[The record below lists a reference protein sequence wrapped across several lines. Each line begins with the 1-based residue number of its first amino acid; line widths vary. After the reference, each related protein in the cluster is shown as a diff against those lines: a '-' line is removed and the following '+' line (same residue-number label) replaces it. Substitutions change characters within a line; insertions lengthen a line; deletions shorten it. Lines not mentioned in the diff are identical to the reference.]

1 VTETDWTDTLRK
13 PLVETNASLSALEYV
28 HWLAEMWGGDGN
40 GTAGRGVDDGDGGDN
55 DGGEAAGEGSGAD
68 ARAAGGEDDDTTT
81 RASTDGG
88 STDPDTQQSPVEETD
103 PQQSALSG
111 FASPVP
117 DSTQLSEDEE

>member
-1 VTETDWTDTLRK
+1 MTETDWTDTLRK

-28 HWLAEMWGGDGN
+28 HWLDEMWGGDGN

-68 ARAAGGEDDDTTT
+68 DREASAKGDETT
-81 RASTDGG
+81 RATTDSG
-88 STDPDTQQSPVEETD
+88 SIEPDTQQPPVDKSD

-111 FASPVP
+111 FASLTP
-117 DSTQLSEDEE
+117 DSAQLSEDEE